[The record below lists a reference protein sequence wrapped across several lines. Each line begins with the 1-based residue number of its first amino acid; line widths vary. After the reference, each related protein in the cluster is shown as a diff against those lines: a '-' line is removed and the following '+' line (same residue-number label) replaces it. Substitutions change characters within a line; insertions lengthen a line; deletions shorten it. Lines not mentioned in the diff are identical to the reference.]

1 MTAALAAPLL
11 LTGDDPSYREHLA
24 RYGQVPEL
32 PHGVLRDRA
41 RAVDL
46 RGRGGAAF
54 PAWRKIAG
62 TPQGAIVVGNGA
74 EGEPLSAKDRTL
86 LTAAPHRVVDG
97 LVAVARAVR
106 AGRVALVA
114 AEGPAYEAAVRAVA
128 ERQVPVDVVAAPR
141 RFVAGQETAVVNL
154 LRSGTAL
161 PTTGRPPSLVLN
173 VETLAHLGLLARD
186 PRAFEGIGSPVE
198 PGTRLHTVSV
208 AGQGELRVVEVPTG
222 TPTDEVLRL
231 AGVDPAST
239 AAVLVGGYH
248 GSWSPTAPPGA
259 GVLVALPVGVCP
271 LGWVGG
277 VLAYLAAESAG
288 QCGPCVNGL
297 PALAAAFRDLLAGR
311 GIARVQELVGLVEGR
326 GGCHHPDGTARLVR
340 STLTTFAAELE
351 AHARGGCATGRR
363 G

>member
-1 MTAALAAPLL
+1 MTSVVADPLL
-11 LTGDDPSYREHLA
+11 LTGDDPSYAAHVA
-24 RYGQVPEL
+24 RLGPVPEL

-46 RGRGGAAF
+46 RGRGGGAF

-62 TPQGAIVVGNGA
+62 TPQGATVVGNGA

-86 LTAAPHRVVDG
+86 LTAAPHRVIDG

-106 AGRVALVA
+106 AGRVALVVA
-114 AEGPAYEAAVRAVA
+114 AGPGYEAAVRAVA
-128 ERQVPVDVVAAPR
+128 ERPVPVDVVAAPR
-141 RFVAGQETAVVNL
+141 RFVAGQETAVLNL
-154 LRSGTAL
+154 VRSGTAL

-186 PRAFEGIGSPVE
+186 PRAFEGVGSPAE

-208 AGQGELRVVEVPTG
+208 AGSGALRVAEVPTG

-231 AGVDPAST
+231 AGVDPSTT

-248 GSWSPTAPPGA
+248 GSWSPDAPPGA
-259 GVLVALPVGVCP
+259 GVLVALPTGRCP
-271 LGWVGG
+271 LAYVGG
-277 VLAYLAAESAG
+277 VLTYLAGESAG

-297 PALAAAFRDLLAGR
+297 PALAASFGDLLAGR
-311 GIARVQELVGLVEGR
+311 PHRVPELVGLIDGR

-340 STLTTFAAELE
+340 STLAAFGAEVA
-351 AHARGGCATGRR
+351 AHARGGCAR
-363 G
+363 